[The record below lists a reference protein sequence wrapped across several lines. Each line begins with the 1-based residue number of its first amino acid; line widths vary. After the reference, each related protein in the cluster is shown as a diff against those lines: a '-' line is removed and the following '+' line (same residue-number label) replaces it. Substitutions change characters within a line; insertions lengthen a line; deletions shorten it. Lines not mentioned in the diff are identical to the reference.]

1 MQINI
6 ILAGVGGQGIL
17 TIAAVIDHAALQSGL
32 TVRQAEVHGM
42 SQRGGAVQSHLRI
55 ADHEIYSD
63 LIAEGTANLILSVEP
78 LEALRY
84 LPFLAPDGKIVTA
97 TNSFI
102 NMEGYPAM
110 EHIIEELH
118 RTDHPVLVNAAE
130 LAREAG
136 SIRTSNMVM
145 LGAAAPFIG
154 IAAATLETSIEKL
167 FQAKGADIT
176 AMNIRAFR
184 AGQALSQLQATAT

>member
-17 TIAAVIDHAALQSGL
+17 SIAAVIDRAALQSGL

-55 ADHEIYSD
+55 SDTEIYSD
-63 LIAEGTANLILSVEP
+63 LIAQGSADLILSVEP

-84 LPFLAPDGKIVTA
+84 LPFLAPGGRVVTA
-97 TNSFI
+97 TDPLI
-102 NMEGYPAM
+102 NMSGYPAM
-110 EHIIEELH
+110 EDILAELH
-118 RTDHPVLVNAAE
+118 RTNRPVLINAAE
-130 LAREAG
+130 LARQAG
-136 SIRTSNMVM
+136 STRTSNMVM
-145 LGAAAPFIG
+145 LGAGAPFIG
-154 IAAATLETSIEKL
+154 IEQARLEAAIAEL
-167 FQAKGADIT
+167 FQSKGEDIV

-184 AGQALSQLQATAT
+184 KGEELSQTQSTEA

>member
-17 TIAAVIDHAALQSGL
+17 SIAAVIDRAALQSGL

-55 ADHEIYSD
+55 SDTEIYSD
-63 LIAEGTANLILSVEP
+63 LIAQGSADLILSVEP

-84 LPFLAPDGKIVTA
+84 LPFLAPGGRVVTA
-97 TNSFI
+97 TDPLI
-102 NMEGYPAM
+102 NMSGYPAM
-110 EHIIEELH
+110 EDILAELH
-118 RTDHPVLVNAAE
+118 RTNRPVLINAAE
-130 LAREAG
+130 LARQAG
-136 SIRTSNMVM
+136 STRTSNMVM
-145 LGAAAPFIG
+145 LGAGAPFIG
-154 IAAATLETSIEKL
+154 IEHARLEAAIAEL
-167 FQAKGADIT
+167 FQSKGEDIV

-184 AGQALSQLQATAT
+184 KGEELSQTQSTEA

>member
-17 TIAAVIDHAALQSGL
+17 TIAGVIDHAALQGGL

-55 ADHEIYSD
+55 SDTEIYSD
-63 LIAEGTANLILSVEP
+63 LIALGTADLILSVEP

-84 LPFLAPDGKIVTA
+84 LHYLAPQGRVVTA
-97 TNSFI
+97 TEPFI
-102 NMEGYPAM
+102 NMASYPAM
-110 EHIIEELH
+110 NEIFAELD
-118 RTDHPVLVNAAE
+118 RTNRPVLVNAEE
-130 LAREAG
+130 LARQIG
-136 SIRTSNMVM
+136 NTKTSNMVM
-145 LGAAAPFIG
+145 LGAASPFIG
-154 IAAATLETSIEKL
+154 IASGEIENSIEQL
-167 FQAKGADIT
+167 FHAKGADIV

-184 AGQALSQLQATAT
+184 KGEELSQTQARET

>member
-55 ADHEIYSD
+55 SDREIFSD

-84 LPFLAPDGKIVTA
+84 LPFLAPDGRIVTA
-97 TNSFI
+97 TDSFI
-102 NMEGYPAM
+102 NMEGYPTM
-110 EHIIEELH
+110 EQILDELH
-118 RTDHPVLVNAAE
+118 RTNHPVLVNAAD

-145 LGAAAPFIG
+145 LGAGAPFIG
-154 IAAATLETSIEKL
+154 IAAETLEASIEKL

-184 AGQALSQLQATAT
+184 I

>member
-17 TIAAVIDHAALQSGL
+17 TIAAVIDRAALNSGF

-55 ADHEIYSD
+55 SDREIYSD
-63 LIAEGTANLILSVEP
+63 LIATGTANLILSVEP

-84 LPFLAPDGKIVTA
+84 LPFLAPEGRVVTA
-97 TNSFI
+97 TDPFI
-102 NMEGYPAM
+102 NMEGYPAI
-110 EHIIEELH
+110 EDILEELRRTH
-118 RTDHPVLVNAAE
+118 RPVPVNAAE
-130 LAREAG
+130 LARNAG
-136 SIRTSNMVM
+136 STRTSNMVM
-145 LGAAAPFIG
+145 LGAASPFTGLAPEELEESIG
-154 IAAATLETSIEKL
+154 KL
-167 FQAKGADIT
+167 FHTKGPDIV

-184 AGQALSQLQATAT
+184 KGLELSQPQATST

>member
-17 TIAAVIDHAALQSGL
+17 TIAAVIDRAALQNGL

-55 ADHEIYSD
+55 FDSEIYSD
-63 LIAEGTANLILSVEP
+63 LIAQGSANLILSVEP

-84 LPFLAPDGKIVTA
+84 LPFLAPEGRVVTA
-97 TNSFI
+97 TDPFI
-102 NMEGYPAM
+102 NIPNYPAM
-110 EHIIEELH
+110 EAILVELH
-118 RTDHPVLVNAAE
+118 RTNQAVLVNAAE
-130 LAREAG
+130 LARQAG
-136 SIRTSNMVM
+136 NARTSNMVM

-154 IAAATLETSIEKL
+154 IETEQIEAAIGEL
-167 FQAKGADIT
+167 FQAKGADIV
-176 AMNIRAFR
+176 AMNIRAFKK
-184 AGQALSQLQATAT
+184 GKELSQTQATRA

>member
-17 TIAAVIDHAALQSGL
+17 TIAAVIDLAALNSGL

-55 ADHEIYSD
+55 SDREIYSD

-84 LPFLAPDGKIVTA
+84 LPFLASDGKVVTS
-97 TNSFI
+97 TDPFI

-110 EHIIEELH
+110 EAIQSELH
-118 RTDHPVLVNAAE
+118 RTNNPVLVNAAE

-136 SIRTSNMVM
+136 NARTSNMVM
-145 LGAAAPFIG
+145 LGAAAPFTA
-154 IAAATLETSIEKL
+154 IAPEKL
-167 FQAKGADIT
+167 ESAIEELFGKKGPDIV

-184 AGQALSQLQATAT
+184 IGQELSQPQATAS